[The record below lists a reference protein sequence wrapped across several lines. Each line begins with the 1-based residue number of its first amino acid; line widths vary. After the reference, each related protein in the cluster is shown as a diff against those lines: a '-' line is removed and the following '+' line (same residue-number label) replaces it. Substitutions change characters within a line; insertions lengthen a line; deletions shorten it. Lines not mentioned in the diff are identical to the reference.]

1 MSQPNIHVG
10 IILIGDELLNGS
22 RQDKHM
28 SAVIERL
35 QTRGLRLSWVRIIA
49 DETQQLIE
57 TFQQSFQT
65 DDIVFSFGGIGATP
79 DDLTRECAAK
89 SLNLPLVKHPEA
101 VRLIEAQFAEAAY
114 PNRILMSELPQGAGI
129 IPNPINQIP
138 GFSLQQHYFVPGFP
152 SMAWPMIE
160 WVLDTHYSDYFN
172 EHPDVD
178 WRWTLTGAI
187 ESELV
192 GMMKTLLKT
201 FPQVSLSSLPNTKQ
215 RHVIDFG
222 LKGQQTQVAEAAIW
236 LENYFDTHPNLKL
249 NYARKNA

>member
-35 QTRGLRLSWVRIIA
+35 QARGLRLSWVRIIA

-222 LKGQQTQVAEAAIW
+222 LKGQQTQVAKAAIW